1 MLIVIATQIILFAI
15 GVILITVGATLLLA
29 HAFNGYYKLSTGIA
43 TFLIGIVFIA
53 LALMLSNS
61 NLWISTSMHMW

>member
-29 HAFNGYYKLSTGIA
+29 HTFNGYYKLSTGIA

-61 NLWISTSMHMW
+61 SLWISTSMHMW